1 MKIAMIGQKGYPA
14 QSGGIEKH
22 VQELSKHLADQDHEI
37 LVFCRAWYGPKIP
50 TQNGITQIFIPTI
63 HTKHLDAIIHTF
75 FAVLI
80 ASYKKVDVYHI
91 HGVGPALLAWLPKL
105 LRPSAKVIVT
115 FHCIDRLHQKWGLFA
130 RLMLKLGEMA
140 ACRLPDKT
148 IVVSK
153 TLLEY
158 TCEIYNADPIYIPN
172 GVNVPAAE
180 NKIELL
186 EDFDLKPNKYLIMV
200 SRLVEHKGQKT
211 LIKAWKMARAQKPE
225 LLKGFKLVIVGGG
238 SFTNDYVKELE
249 KLSGGDDSI
258 VLTGEQT
265 GEKLH
270 SLFTNAY
277 AAVHPSLLEGL
288 PIVVLEAMS
297 YGKCVLASDISEH
310 LEIVKNYGLS
320 FQADNV
326 NDLVEKI
333 LAMIEAPELVKHVG
347 SESAKFVKDNFAWNE
362 ITTQTEMLYN
372 KITQKPAESVVVK
385 WLTRGKPML

>member
-172 GVNVPAAE
+172 GVNVPA
-180 NKIELL
+180 
-186 EDFDLKPNKYLIMV
+186 
-200 SRLVEHKGQKT
+200 VEHKGQKT

-265 GEKLH
+265 GE
-270 SLFTNAY
+270 
-277 AAVHPSLLEGL
+277 
-288 PIVVLEAMS
+288 
-297 YGKCVLASDISEH
+297 
-310 LEIVKNYGLS
+310 
-320 FQADNV
+320 
-326 NDLVEKI
+326 
-333 LAMIEAPELVKHVG
+333 
-347 SESAKFVKDNFAWNE
+347 
-362 ITTQTEMLYN
+362 
-372 KITQKPAESVVVK
+372 
-385 WLTRGKPML
+385 